1 MTDLAAHPAQPA
13 PPAHVAAPAET
24 AAPPAAPAVPA
35 AAEPAWGDP
44 FPLGLA
50 SFGISAL
57 VLASV
62 MSGLID
68 PAATPAVLALALALG
83 FGTELVAGIVHFRRG
98 ETFPA
103 LVFTAYAGFW
113 LSYALLVQFYAPQV
127 TADAAA
133 ITGMFLLAWA
143 IFTTYMLLAAL
154 RTNLT
159 TVAVFV
165 LLTAVFWL
173 ASLGAFLGSAALG
186 HLAGYVLF
194 VDAALALYASAAVI
208 VSHTWEREV
217 LPIP

>member
-1 MTDLAAHPAQPA
+1 MTDLTTAPA
-13 PPAHVAAPAET
+13 PA
-24 AAPPAAPAVPA
+24 AVPA
-35 AAEPAWGDP
+35 PDPATPAEARPGWGDP

-68 PAATPAVLALALALG
+68 PLATPAVLSLALALG
-83 FGTELVAGIVHFRRG
+83 FTTELIAGIIHFQRG
-98 ETFPA
+98 ETFPG

-113 LSYALLVQFYAPQV
+113 LSYALLVQFYGPMV

-143 IFTTYMLLAAL
+143 IFSSYMLLAAV

-159 TVAVFV
+159 TIIIFTLLCGVFY
-165 LLTAVFWL
+165 L
-173 ASLGAFLGSAALG
+173 AAFGAFLESAGLG
-186 HLAGYVLF
+186 HAAGYILI
-194 VDAALALYASAAVI
+194 VDALVALYASAAVI
-208 VSHTWEREV
+208 VNTTWERTL
-217 LPIP
+217 LPVP